1 MLDIRFLPC
10 YDVGMDKREDDT
22 QLTQV
27 GVRFGPAPMRQLMH
41 LARFYGG
48 KTRTLTIA
56 VDRMYQAELAGNPA
70 FAEWVADAPPAPADA
85 GVGEG
90 G

>member
-85 GVGEG
+85 DAGEG